1 MVSHYKVT
9 IYTCLESYISPIQAL
24 RNVIL
29 ANLLSSHIW
38 SSLLSN
44 LSVNNIV
51 SVIVSWGP
59 GLYIQWH
66 KVQAWATNSYLGI
79 TRVELQMATHSP
91 RYVTFCICPP
101 KHYGLCSSEKIISLT
116 YTLGWTSMLLLL
128 ISPSNHD
135 KYWFVC
141 IAVIRWDTQNLN
153 FALLLVCFLLS
164 CGGAE
169 YMRGAWQT

>member
-1 MVSHYKVT
+1 MFHCPKESFSKCAAPLPNGTWRERAETESCMHVDTLKIYSNIMVSHYKVT

-79 TRVELQMATHSP
+79 TRVEL
-91 RYVTFCICPP
+91 
-101 KHYGLCSSEKIISLT
+101 
-116 YTLGWTSMLLLL
+116 
-128 ISPSNHD
+128 
-135 KYWFVC
+135 
-141 IAVIRWDTQNLN
+141 
-153 FALLLVCFLLS
+153 
-164 CGGAE
+164 
-169 YMRGAWQT
+169 